1 MDERLGRGTFAF
13 LGRFPIQ
20 TCPTLHW
27 PHKQRWMRVFR
38 RFCEFQLCIRW
49 GRVGKEGQLQEN
61 FEKEAL
67 FYEGTQKITEKYKY
81 CFTVPRTFV
90 HDCITL
96 CFFKELL
103 QENEENCGKHIL
115 VVSYRE
121 IVNYS
126 PPPTPLP
133 VHPPP
138 HRHLF
143 RLFEIQSNQGIFF
156 FPGSVERKPLLLGWS
171 FPQSPLQSLFYFR
184 EICQIQ
190 VTSQY
195 SPTCFSNYGNQES
208 MTMGSCGNTFLR
220 ESMVIDDQ
228 DKHEGISFEVCLD
241 KL

>member
-1 MDERLGRGTFAF
+1 MYGCILDFDFRSIRRSYTCSSKATIMDERLGRDTLAF

-49 GRVGKEGQLQEN
+49 GEGG
-61 FEKEAL
+61 
-67 FYEGTQKITEKYKY
+67 EGGTTARKFRKGSTILWGNPKNYRKYKY

-96 CFFKELL
+96 CSFKQLL

-126 PPPTPLP
+126 PPP
-133 VHPPP
+133 HPPSRAP
-138 HRHLF
+138 STPSTP
-143 RLFEIQSNQGIFF
+143 I
-156 FPGSVERKPLLLGWS
+156 
-171 FPQSPLQSLFYFR
+171 
-184 EICQIQ
+184 
-190 VTSQY
+190 
-195 SPTCFSNYGNQES
+195 
-208 MTMGSCGNTFLR
+208 
-220 ESMVIDDQ
+220 
-228 DKHEGISFEVCLD
+228 
-241 KL
+241 

>member
-1 MDERLGRGTFAF
+1 MDERLGRDTFAF

-126 PPPTPLP
+126 PPPTPFPCTLHPIDTYLGCSKYNQTKASFSFQDRSKENHYYWADHFLNRLCSRCSISERSVKYRWHLSILP
-133 VHPPP
+133 LVSVTM
-138 HRHLF
+138 
-143 RLFEIQSNQGIFF
+143 EIRSLWLWA
-156 FPGSVERKPLLLGWS
+156 PVEIH
-171 FPQSPLQSLFYFR
+171 FYENR
-184 EICQIQ
+184 W
-190 VTSQY
+190 
-195 SPTCFSNYGNQES
+195 
-208 MTMGSCGNTFLR
+208 
-220 ESMVIDDQ
+220 
-228 DKHEGISFEVCLD
+228 
-241 KL
+241 